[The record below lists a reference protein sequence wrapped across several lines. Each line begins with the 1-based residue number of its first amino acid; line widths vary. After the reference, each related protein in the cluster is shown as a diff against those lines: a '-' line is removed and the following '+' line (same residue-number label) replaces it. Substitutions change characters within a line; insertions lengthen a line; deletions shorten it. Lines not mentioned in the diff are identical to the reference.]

1 MTEKQIK
8 KLEGKKEKI
17 DNKICNLRA
26 LRQESKDKD
35 DIEAIIEINA
45 KIDKLRD
52 QKDNINQKI
61 IDDRNKKLGYTFAFR
76 KN

>member
-8 KLEGKKEKI
+8 KLEEKKEKI

-26 LRQESKDKD
+26 SRQESKDKD

-45 KIDKLRD
+45 KIYCFTKFVSLYF
-52 QKDNINQKI
+52 N
-61 IDDRNKKLGYTFAFR
+61 TFC
-76 KN
+76 

>member
-8 KLEGKKEKI
+8 KLEEKKEKI

-26 LRQESKDKD
+26 SRQESKDKD

-45 KIDKLRD
+45 EIDKLRD

>member
-8 KLEGKKEKI
+8 KLEEKKEKI

-52 QKDNINQKI
+52 QKDNKSE
-61 IDDRNKKLGYTFAFR
+61 DY
-76 KN
+76 

>member
-8 KLEGKKEKI
+8 KLEEKKEKI

-61 IDDRNKKLGYTFAFR
+61 INDRNKKLGYTFAFR

>member
-8 KLEGKKEKI
+8 KLEEKKEKI
-17 DNKICNLRA
+17 DNEICNLRA